1 MSKKQPMVPIDRSD
15 SKNAMRRKARERI
28 VIDRLVPGMIAV
40 INQIGPKQ
48 WFKGLSGT
56 QQYNLIMRA
65 MELDSDHRSGVT
77 AAGQPPQIL
86 AQMGNFTAT
95 LVESEKKQMREFETV
110 EPPVVGSP
118 GYNPA
123 KAVEHLTGDAEVAA
137 GAEPTAEEEAQMK
150 ADLAGAEKATDDI
163 LRRAEQ
169 DEFIRRATTDRGSD
183 GG

>member
-1 MSKKQPMVPIDRSD
+1 MVPIDRSD
-15 SKNAMRRKARERI
+15 HKNAIRRKARERI

-40 INQIGPKQ
+40 INQIGPKK
-48 WFKGLSGT
+48 WFQSLSGT
-56 QQYNLIMRA
+56 QQYNLVMRA

-110 EPPVVGSP
+110 DPPVVGSD

-123 KAVEHLTGDAEVAA
+123 KAATVVTGDS
-137 GAEPTAEEEAQMK
+137 EASN
-150 ADLAGAEKATDDI
+150 D
-163 LRRAEQ
+163 
-169 DEFIRRATTDRGSD
+169 
-183 GG
+183 